1 MVLFGSSRIALSCCC
16 LLAASLGL
24 QAQPADSTRVLKRVS
39 VTGRLRQWKTTLF
52 PQQRLDQ
59 EEINRMAHTNVA
71 DIIRYFPGTQV
82 KDYGGIGGLKTVSV
96 RSLGAHHTGVVY
108 DGIPITDMQGGQID
122 LGKLFTGS
130 LQSIALYNA
139 QPDRLLQPARVFASA
154 SSIYLQSATELHA
167 GWKAQL
173 ALRGGSAGFVNPS
186 LLLAYSDNR
195 HQVHNLQFEWQ
206 SATGNYPFKAYDTG
220 GTVKRQNADIQ
231 QLRLEYNG
239 CWRGKDSSLL
249 RWKWNAYR
257 SDRGLPGSVIFFN
270 PISAQRLKN
279 QDWFLQSAYEKNIAK
294 RTRVLLSGKYNHLH
308 TYYLDPN
315 FLSSSG
321 KLENR
326 FTEQELYGSVAMEHR
341 FNNWFTTSVSGDG
354 FYNQLRRSGEFLTDT
369 ANPNRTGWLLNLAV
383 KANGQ
388 RFTLQSNLLYQQIT
402 DHINATKTPAGFQ
415 RLTPTVMLSVQPFD
429 SIPLQVRAFYKNI
442 FRSPTFNDLYY
453 TFVGNAQLKPEDIQ
467 QWNLG
472 ISWQPKTNRYWKQ
485 LLLQIDGY
493 VNRVNN
499 KIMAVP
505 RQNLFQWSMMNVG
518 RVHVTGIDASLAWES
533 NWHRQAQWYARTA
546 YAFQQALD
554 RSDPQ
559 SPSYNQQLPYT
570 PVHTG
575 SGLLGYRF
583 RHWFVHY
590 QFMWSAYRYRAGDRV
605 PDNFLPGWQTHDAR
619 IGYAFR
625 SQHRFSHRFSLELS
639 NIGNQSYEII
649 RYYPMPGFQFR
660 LGYQLTFTSSP

>member
-1 MVLFGSSRIALSCCC
+1 MAITGWQRFLLGGGL
-16 LLAASLGL
+16 LLASLCL
-24 QAQPADSTRVLKRVS
+24 RAQPTDSTRLLKRVS
-39 VTGRLRQWKTTLF
+39 VTGRLRQWKANLF
-52 PQQRLDQ
+52 PQQQVNQ

-122 LGKLFTGS
+122 MGKLFTGN
-130 LQSIALYNA
+130 LQSIELFNA
-139 QPDRLLQPARVFASA
+139 QPNQLLQPARVFASA
-154 SSIYLQSATELHA
+154 SSIYLQSSTERHR

-173 ALRGGSAGFVNPS
+173 NLRAGSFGFVNPS

-195 HQVHNLQFEWQ
+195 HQLHNLQFEWQ
-206 SATGNYPFKAYDTG
+206 SATGNYPFKAYDSSG
-220 GTVKRQNADIQ
+220 KVNRQNADIQ
-231 QLRLEYNG
+231 QFRIEYNG

-249 RWKWNAYR
+249 RWKWNAYQ
-257 SDRGLPGSVIFFN
+257 SNRGLPGSVIYFN
-270 PISAQRLKN
+270 PFSAQRLKN
-279 QDWFLQSAYEKNIAK
+279 QDWFLQTSYEKKISNK
-294 RTRVLLSGKYNHLH
+294 TSLLFSGKYNHLF
-308 TYYLDPN
+308 TFYRDPN

-326 FTEQELYGSVAMEHR
+326 FTEQEIYGSVAIQQR
-341 FNNWFTTSVSGDG
+341 FTHWLTASVSGDG

-369 ANPNRTGWLLNLAV
+369 ANPNRTGWLANLAA
-383 KANGQ
+383 KASWQ
-388 RFTLQSNLLYQQIT
+388 RITLQGSLLYQQIT
-402 DHINATKTPAGFQ
+402 DRINANKTPAGFQ

-429 SIPLQVRAFYKNI
+429 SIPLQVRAFYKNS

-453 TFVGNAQLKPEDIQ
+453 TFVGNAQLKPEDVQ

-472 ISWQPKTNRYWKQ
+472 LSWQPNMNRFWKQ
-485 LLLQIDGY
+485 LLIQIDAY
-493 VNRVNN
+493 QNRVNN

-518 RVHVTGIDASLAWES
+518 RVHVTGIDASVAWES
-533 NWHRQAQWYARTA
+533 NWRRHAQWYARGA

-554 RSDPQ
+554 RSDPA
-559 SPSYNQQLPYT
+559 SPAYNQQLPYT
-570 PVHTG
+570 PLHTG
-575 SGLLGYRF
+575 SGMLGYRL
-583 RHWFVHY
+583 RQWFFHY
-590 QFMWSAYRYRAGDRV
+590 QFIWSAYRYRPGDQV

-619 IGYAFR
+619 IGFELHNQY
-625 SQHRFSHRFSLELS
+625 RFVHRFSLELN

-660 LGYQLTFTSSP
+660 VGYQLNFQSTQ